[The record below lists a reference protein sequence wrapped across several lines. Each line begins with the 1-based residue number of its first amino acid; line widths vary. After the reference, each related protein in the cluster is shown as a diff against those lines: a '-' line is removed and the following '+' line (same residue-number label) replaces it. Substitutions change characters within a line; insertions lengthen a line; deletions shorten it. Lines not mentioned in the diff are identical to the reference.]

1 MVPAP
6 WRRFSPLEARCGQE
20 GGRGAC
26 GEEERCASPQ
36 GHQAGTQGSAVLSH
50 WGTRLGPRG
59 ALFFPSTHPWGCQ
72 AETEGR
78 VAALSRPEGLVP
90 LHPSSGAS
98 QGCAQ
103 RTWDPKAGTRQK
115 LRGSQHTGPGWVGSG
130 RRRAAKAPSQ
140 AQALQPFAGA
150 VKPLP
155 TESSIAGLA
164 AVQGG
169 CSQS

>member
-1 MVPAP
+1 MKDWKAGKALMVPAP

-115 LRGSQHTGPGWVGSG
+115 LRGSQHTGKESIIRSPFWED
-130 RRRAAKAPSQ
+130 RRLPQSELRTGGPAQGVQRHCPREPSS
-140 AQALQPFAGA
+140 
-150 VKPLP
+150 
-155 TESSIAGLA
+155 E
-164 AVQGG
+164 
-169 CSQS
+169 